1 MQTNLDE
8 NILQSRD
15 GRDADEI
22 LRSCVHCGFC
32 TATCPTYQL
41 LGDELDGPRG
51 RIYQIKLVL
60 EGEPAT
66 RGVQLHLDR
75 CLTCRSCETTC
86 PSGVRYARLLEIGRA
101 QVEQQVKRPLGER
114 LMRRMLLH
122 VIPYRR
128 RFAPLA
134 KAGSLLRGLLPERL
148 GRPLPHLSSGSATWP
163 TPSHRRRMILFEG
176 CAQPVLAPSI
186 NASTS
191 RVLDRLGIGVLRPA
205 GESCCGA
212 LPLHLTEAERARAFA
227 RRNIDAWWPALQQ
240 GVEAIVVTAS
250 ACAGMI
256 KEYPELLR
264 EDPHYRDKAEQVAG
278 LCRDLSEVL
287 SAEDLG
293 PLRAEINTAHRVAFH
308 APCTLQHGQGLRGL
322 VEPLLSGLG
331 FQLTAVPDSHLCCG
345 SAGSYALLQPELSEQ
360 LRERKRRSL
369 VSGRP
374 DVIATA
380 NIGCLTHL
388 RDPLGPP
395 VVHWI
400 ELLAA
405 ATNQTRVGANPQ

>member
-1 MQTNLDE
+1 MQTKLSDT
-8 NILQSRD
+8 ILQTPA
-15 GRDADEI
+15 GREADRI

-41 LGDELDGPRG
+41 LGDELDSPRG
-51 RIYQIKLVL
+51 RIYQIKQVL

-86 PSGVRYARLLEIGRA
+86 PSGVHYARLLEIGREEVDR
-101 QVEQQVKRPLGER
+101 QVPRPLTER
-114 LMRRMLLH
+114 LLRRMLLH
-122 VIPYRR
+122 VIPYPR

-134 KAGSLLRGLLPERL
+134 WAGSLVRGLLPERL
-148 GRPLPHLSSGSATWP
+148 GRPLPSLGRRSAAWP
-163 TPSHRRRMILFEG
+163 SPSHRRRMILFDG

-186 NASTS
+186 NAATA
-191 RVLDRLGIGVLRPA
+191 RVLDRLSISALRTPGA
-205 GESCCGA
+205 CCCGA
-212 LPLHLTEAERARAFA
+212 LPLHLSEAERARIFA
-227 RRNIDAWWPALQQ
+227 RRNIDAWWPLLQQ
-240 GVEAIVVTAS
+240 GAEAVLVSAS

-256 KEYPELLR
+256 KEYPQLLA
-264 EDPHYRDKAEQVAG
+264 EDPDYADKAARVAG

-287 SAEDLG
+287 TQEDLG
-293 PLRAEINTAHRVAFH
+293 PLRGEINTERRVAFH
-308 APCTLQHGQGLRGL
+308 APCTLQHGQGLKGQ
-322 VEPLLSGLG
+322 VEPLLGRLG
-331 FQLTAVPDSHLCCG
+331 FQLTPVPDSHLCCG

-360 LRERKRRSL
+360 LRERKRSAL
-369 VSGRP
+369 VSGQP
-374 DVIATA
+374 DIIATA

-388 RDPLGPP
+388 RDPVGPP

-405 ATNQTRVGANPQ
+405 RGN